1 MPHHFISFA
10 TTIYK
15 LEQLY
20 KQISKMKSIF
30 LISIFA
36 TIVTAQRGHG
46 PKCIQN
52 FYDKILNKPGFFGQN
67 LSLIQETL
75 HDDWNTRPNP
85 LDPTGTLCSFEGTK
99 CLFAGENF
107 FGVFGF

>member
-1 MPHHFISFA
+1 
-10 TTIYK
+10 
-15 LEQLY
+15 
-20 KQISKMKSIF
+20 MKSIF

-85 LDPTGTLCSFEGTK
+85 LDPTGMFLGRFPIK
-99 CLFAGENF
+99 NKHKMQNRY
-107 FGVFGF
+107 

>member
-1 MPHHFISFA
+1 
-10 TTIYK
+10 
-15 LEQLY
+15 
-20 KQISKMKSIF
+20 MKSIF

-85 LDPTGTLCSFEGTK
+85 LDPTGMFLVDLRLKRNTK
-99 CLFAGENF
+99 LILDIKFIKIKDTY
-107 FGVFGF
+107 VHTYK